1 MKQDIQYI
9 VGVPIYDED
18 NQLWEVKIGLND
30 KKMTLL
36 YSVWGKDLELCKKKA
51 HELIMYLP
59 FLF

>member
-18 NQLWEVKIGLND
+18 NQLWEVKVGLND

-36 YSVWGKDLELCKKKA
+36 YSVWGTSSTDSLTKASELKLVLEQKS
-51 HELIMYLP
+51 
-59 FLF
+59 

>member
-18 NQLWEVKIGLND
+18 NQLWEVKVGLND

-36 YSVWGKDLELCKKKA
+36 YSVWGTSATDSLTKASELKLVLEQKS
-51 HELIMYLP
+51 
-59 FLF
+59 

>member
-18 NQLWEVKIGLND
+18 NQLWEVKVGLND

-36 YSVWGKDLELCKKKA
+36 YSVWGTSTTDSLTKASELKLVLEQKS
-51 HELIMYLP
+51 
-59 FLF
+59 